1 MRLQKSID
9 NNNSRKETISRV
21 HQQLSQLASENLNLQ
36 DKINRQFD
44 ELSETK
50 AQLSKYVRHNFS
62 LDNTSDADIIR
73 ALKKENVR
81 HSSLLEVFNIPEF
94 ARMLVCDLK
103 PRVARLLTPCFPAYL
118 ILATFRY
125 YDHFND
131 EAGLTGLFSAIHVVL
146 KDTLVHS
153 NDMDVLSLWLV
164 NSWRLLNL
172 LRQYSGENNNEWF
185 MSNSDKQNNQ
195 RMQTFDLSPLRDQLR
210 ARVEEAFQNLLKRSI
225 EPVLSP
231 KIVPAIF
238 QHESNQ
244 RMLNIG
250 EENNERRQSMKEQ
263 SSHRA
268 LDDLIE
274 LLNLFKVYG
283 ADLVLLEQVFGQ
295 MIYWICALA
304 LNHLMF
310 RRELCNFEK
319 AIQIKH
325 NVIEVQSW
333 LSTNGLSGYR
343 ETLEPLVQAS
353 HLLQSKRMNPIW
365 IPYAVIAIL
374 QHYAPTESFEGRR
387 LSSDFLIKVSER
399 LNARIRAN
407 GGTGADINILIMMGT
422 YLTPF
427 NSEPF
432 AYSDFNLEAL
442 SLPACLRLQA
452 LIKMSISGRLII
464 LIDLSGTL
472 HVEDICIAGAAAAL
486 QRLRCNPRY
495 AIKFVTNTTK
505 ESANRLYKR
514 LTKLGLEI
522 TPSEIFTSLTAA
534 KYLIERNNLRPMLF
548 LENAALEDF
557 IDVDIKKPN
566 AVVVGLA
573 PSKFNFTSLNEAFRL
588 LLEGAKLIAIHK
600 GRYYKQEDGLSL
612 GPGPFVE
619 ALEYAA
625 DIKVIIFLVALCIA
639 VTCIFLTALASIDD
653 SLMPQQA
660 VMIGDDVRDDV
671 LGAINAGMRDEL
683 EIPEAS
689 RNCVENFVEAV
700 DLIEKIL

>member
-1 MRLQKSID
+1 MNFLMRLQKSID

-146 KDTLVHS
+146 KDTLHS

-353 HLLQSKRMNPIW
+353 HLLQSKKDESNLDTLCGAMTSKLKPKQ
-365 IPYAVIAIL
+365 VIAIL

-452 LIKMSISGRLII
+452 YIFMDMDMLILLKER
-464 LIDLSGTL
+464 TL
-472 HVEDICIAGAAAAL
+472 
-486 QRLRCNPRY
+486 
-495 AIKFVTNTTK
+495 
-505 ESANRLYKR
+505 
-514 LTKLGLEI
+514 
-522 TPSEIFTSLTAA
+522 
-534 KYLIERNNLRPMLF
+534 
-548 LENAALEDF
+548 
-557 IDVDIKKPN
+557 
-566 AVVVGLA
+566 
-573 PSKFNFTSLNEAFRL
+573 
-588 LLEGAKLIAIHK
+588 
-600 GRYYKQEDGLSL
+600 
-612 GPGPFVE
+612 
-619 ALEYAA
+619 
-625 DIKVIIFLVALCIA
+625 LVMDQ
-639 VTCIFLTALASIDD
+639 F
-653 SLMPQQA
+653 
-660 VMIGDDVRDDV
+660 
-671 LGAINAGMRDEL
+671 
-683 EIPEAS
+683 
-689 RNCVENFVEAV
+689 
-700 DLIEKIL
+700 